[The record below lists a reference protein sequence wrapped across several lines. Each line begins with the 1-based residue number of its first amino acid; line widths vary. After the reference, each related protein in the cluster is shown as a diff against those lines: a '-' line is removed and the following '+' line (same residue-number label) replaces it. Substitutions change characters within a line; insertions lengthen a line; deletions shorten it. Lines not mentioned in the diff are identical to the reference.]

1 MSMTQEFVNGGQD
14 LSGNKTTTDI
24 GKTGSTVLK
33 TGLYKASDSKTQ
45 FIELL
50 EQGQLFPP
58 YPGGNGTSKCTWTR
72 MTTATEGSKT
82 SFDSVLVDA
91 GTV

>member
-1 MSMTQEFVNGGQD
+1 MSQQLINQELTAGGG
-14 LSGNKTTTDI
+14 GNTTTSS
-24 GKTGSTVLK
+24 GKTGSTVLQ
-33 TGLYKASDSKTQ
+33 TGLYKASDNKTQ

-91 GTV
+91 GTA

>member
-1 MSMTQEFVNGGQD
+1 MSQQLSNQELTAGGG
-14 LSGNKTTTDI
+14 GNTTTTS
-24 GKTGSTVLK
+24 GKTGSTVLQ

-58 YPGGNGTSKCTWTR
+58 YPGGNGNTKCTWTR
-72 MTTATEGSKT
+72 MTTATDGNKT
-82 SFDSVLVDA
+82 SFESVLVSA
-91 GTV
+91 GSV